1 MCYYCRGYDGL
12 DAAEGGPDAILI
24 RWTLDGYPTITVDH
38 PHDNYGTWSI
48 PISFCPFCGRKLEK
62 MDE

>member
-1 MCYYCRGYDGL
+1 MCDYCRGYDGL

-38 PHDNYGTWSI
+38 PHDNYETWSI
-48 PISFCPFCGRKLEK
+48 PINFCPFCGRKLEK

>member
-1 MCYYCRGYDGL
+1 MCDYCRGYDGL

-38 PHDNYGTWSI
+38 PHDNY
-48 PISFCPFCGRKLEK
+48 
-62 MDE
+62 

>member
-1 MCYYCRGYDGL
+1 MCDYCRGYDGL

-38 PHDNYGTWSI
+38 PHDNYGT
-48 PISFCPFCGRKLEK
+48 
-62 MDE
+62 